1 MDGGVLER
9 AGELARGPLE
19 GEGLGREAAL
29 ELAALAGEDL
39 WSVLFWSNRIRRRHR
54 GDRVHLCGIV
64 AAKVGRCS
72 EDCQWCSQSG
82 RYASGVEARGLL
94 GEEELAGA
102 ARAAVEAGTNCFGFV
117 TSGERPTAEELERL
131 CAAYELVRA
140 EGRVTA
146 CASLGAIAEAEAGRL
161 EAAGCRRYNHNL
173 ETSRRH
179 YERVVTTHSFDERL
193 ATARAVKAAGLE
205 LCCGGLFGMGETAED
220 RVDLALELRAVGA
233 DIVPVNFLRPM
244 AGTPL
249 ADTKP
254 LEPREGLAI
263 IALLRFMLPTQ
274 CINIAGGRELCLRDL
289 QSWMFHAGADGCL
302 LGNYLTY
309 GGRAAAEDLR
319 MIADLGL
326 RPTSSCSERGGT

>member
-9 AGELARGPLE
+9 AGELAAGPLE
-19 GEGLGREAAL
+19 GVGLGREAAL
-29 ELAALAGEDL
+29 ELAALAAEDL
-39 WSVLFWSNRIRRRHR
+39 WAVIYWANRIRRRWR

-64 AAKVGRCS
+64 AAKVGRCT

-82 RYASGVEARGLL
+82 RYASTVAARGLL

-102 ARAAVEAGTNCFGFV
+102 ARSAAEAGANCFGFV
-117 TSGERPTAEELERL
+117 TSGAGPTAEELDRL
-131 CAAYELVRA
+131 CAAYSQVR
-140 EGRVTA
+140 EDGRLAA
-146 CASLGAIAEAEAGRL
+146 CASLGKIDEATARQLG
-161 EAAGCRRYNHNL
+161 AAGCRRYNHNL
-173 ETSRRH
+173 ESSRRH
-179 YERVVTTHSFDERL
+179 YGRVVTTHTFDERL

-205 LCCGGLFGMGETAED
+205 LCSGGLFGMGETVED

-249 ADTKP
+249 ADARP

-263 IALLRFMLPTQ
+263 IALLRFMLPQQ

-302 LGNYLTY
+302 LGDYLTY

-319 MIADLGL
+319 MIDDLGL
-326 RPTSSCSERGGT
+326 TPESAATAD

>member
-1 MDGGVLER
+1 MDSGVLER
-9 AGELARGPLE
+9 AKALAAGPLE

-29 ELAALAGEDL
+29 ELAALAAEDL
-39 WSVLFWSNRIRRRHR
+39 WGVMYWSNRIRRKWR

-82 RYASGVEARGLL
+82 RYASGVEAKGLL
-94 GEEELAGA
+94 GEEELVGA
-102 ARAAVEAGTNCFGFV
+102 ARAAAEAGANCFGFV
-117 TSGERPTAEELERL
+117 TSGARPTTGELERL
-131 CAAYELVRA
+131 CAAYERVRGD
-140 EGRVTA
+140 GRLAA
-146 CASLGAIAEAEAGRL
+146 CASLGAIDEATARQLG
-161 EAAGCRRYNHNL
+161 AAGCRRYNHNL

-179 YERVVTTHSFDERL
+179 YGEVVTTHSFEERV

-205 LCCGGLFGMGETAED
+205 LCSGGIFGLGETVED

-249 ADTKP
+249 GGRQP

-263 IALLRFMLPTQ
+263 IALLRFMLPRQ

-289 QSWMFHAGADGCL
+289 QSWMFYAGADGCL

-309 GGRAAAEDLR
+309 EGRSAAEDLR

-326 RPTSSCSERGGT
+326 KAESGRTAGKK